1 MAKTAEDVLI
11 GLLSTSYKLDDTG
24 VASLKEEDGSF
35 KDEALDHL
43 TKLDADRVAALRGD
57 IERIKSDRYSQGQRE
72 TMEKLER
79 ELKETFGI
87 KTTDARGVDL
97 VKAIIATKVQGATTL
112 TEEQVKAHPLFLKLE
127 EEYGKVPQTIE
138 EREKAIEAKLRAEWK
153 SERDLGHVLDR
164 ARSVLKGMNPILSK
178 DETKAAAQ
186 MTLLDSYMKGH
197 KYDLP
202 VDKDGQVTDIV
213 VLKADGS
220 GRLEDA
226 HGHPVKF
233 EALVKE
239 GASKFYDF
247 SDDEGR
253 RGAPDPSKKGSGSS
267 GEDESTYDPKT
278 VAEYAQ
284 LWEDIRESYPDIHE
298 RKLQHALLKE
308 AGKRNGVAS

>member
-87 KTTDARGVDL
+87 KNADARGVDL

-153 SERDLGHVLDR
+153 AERDLGHVLDR
-164 ARSVLKGMNPILSK
+164 ARSVFKGMNPILSK

-186 MTLLDSYMKGH
+186 MTLLDSYLKGH
-197 KYDLP
+197 KYDLT

-267 GEDESTYDPKT
+267 GDDESTYDPKT